1 MALDGELIVWQ
12 RGRANFALLQRRE
25 PPAQRDVPCAMATN
39 VGRVDTGITHAGE
52 GTNRLIK
59 TVVRNAYGFRNPV
72 QPTAPNLAAPQ
83 PDEPE
88 APRPPLTSL
97 SPYPREESMSDESD
111 SGVWELYG

>member
-72 QPTAPNLAAPQ
+72 NQRL
-83 PDEPE
+83 
-88 APRPPLTSL
+88 RTSL
-97 SPYPREESMSDESD
+97 RHNPTSPRHLDHR
-111 SGVWELYG
+111 